1 MIDKTSV
8 FVISKIAGMGKTH
21 YIRKQAR
28 LLGKEVVMFPIAGA
42 IELNEIA
49 ERLKDI

>member
-1 MIDKTSV
+1 M
-8 FVISKIAGMGKTH
+8 FVTSKIAGLGKTH

-28 LLGKEVVMFPIAGA
+28 LQGKEVVMFPIAGA

-49 ERLKDI
+49 ERLEDI